1 MRYRGARN
9 CRESRR
15 RRGTRWFRRMNGETS
30 GGEKRPQEK
39 KKGSID

>member
-30 GGEKRPQEK
+30 GEKRPQEK
-39 KKGSID
+39 KKGSIA